1 MDSIF
6 LLEEGDRIAFLFHR
20 IMQSFGCTYICL
32 WSYFPHPSNYLVSVD
47 GLFSGENS
55 VARRLFEE
63 YRHSS
68 PLLFHEGRIPGYA
81 FKNNLPYM
89 ELLFPDLER
98 LASNEVQKQ
107 FYREAG
113 IKTAIFMGCGT
124 GEIELG
130 LSSVPQA
137 NMEMEMK
144 NIFPEDF
151 FRQAALPGP
160 AMGLS
165 SPQLQ
170 PDPNRPSSSSSS
182 LKSLSIDSP
191 ESLLFGVAAAA
202 TPYAAEP
209 PLREVFSD
217 QRGMLPVVTSPAAG
231 GSMRHIRGAAIDFP
245 SMQCEDAAITR
256 AYLAV
261 ISSSSP
267 PPSSSLHPQGSFQK
281 FTAFRRYNMA
291 AAAAQPVGGGRA
303 IIMKK
308 QTVLKRSFEFFRNLN
323 LIKRQ
328 ELARTTRP
336 TITQVHHMISERK
349 RREKLNESFQHLR
362 SLLPPGTKKDKASVL
377 SMTTEQLS
385 ALKAKVEELSRKN
398 QILEAEV
405 AGKGAKAEEE
415 EEEASSSFCGG
426 GRVDVRITE
435 AGESTS
441 EDNRVVDLQVRVRG
455 ENGILELVM
464 RLLEFLKQVEN
475 VGLIS
480 VEANTRS
487 TSVHRIILR
496 LLIQGGELNES
507 DFLEAVRRVVGD
519 LA

>member
-32 WSYFPHPSNYLVSVD
+32 WSYLPHPSNYLVSVD

-81 FKNNLPYM
+81 FKNNLPYL
-89 ELLFPDLER
+89 ELLFPALER

-113 IKTAIFMGCGT
+113 IKTAIFMGCGA

-151 FRQAALPGP
+151 FRQAAATASSLPVPVP
-160 AMGLS
+160 AIGLP

-182 LKSLSIDSP
+182 LRSLSIDSP
-191 ESLLFGVAAAA
+191 ESLLFGVAAATSYA
-202 TPYAAEP
+202 AAAEP

-217 QRGMLPVVTSPAAG
+217 QRGIMPPVTSPM
-231 GSMRHIRGAAIDFP
+231 SHIRGAAIDFP
-245 SMQCEDAAITR
+245 SMQSEDAAITR

-261 ISSSSP
+261 ISSSSCSS
-267 PPSSSLHPQGSFQK
+267 PSSSLRPQGSFQK
-281 FTAFRRYNMA
+281 PTAFRRYNMA
-291 AAAAQPVGGGRA
+291 AQPVGARG

-308 QTVLKRSFEFFRNLN
+308 QTVLKRSFEFFRNLS
-323 LIKRQ
+323 LMRRQ
-328 ELARTTRP
+328 ELVRTTRP

-377 SMTTEQLS
+377 SITTEQLS

-398 QILEAEV
+398 QMLEAEV
-405 AGKGAKAEEE
+405 AKGAKAAAEEE
-415 EEEASSSFCGG
+415 EDGG
-426 GRVDVRITE
+426 GRVDVRLTD

-441 EDNRVVDLQVRVRG
+441 EDNRVVDLQVTVRG

-475 VGLIS
+475 VRLIS

-487 TSVHRIILR
+487 NSVNRIILR
-496 LLIQGGELNES
+496 LVIQGGDLNES

>member
-32 WSYFPHPSNYLVSVD
+32 WSYLPHPSNSYLVSVD

-68 PLLFHEGRIPGYA
+68 PVLFHEGRIPGYA
-81 FKNNLPYM
+81 FKNNLPYL
-89 ELLFPDLER
+89 ELLFPALER

-107 FYREAG
+107 FYRV
-113 IKTAIFMGCGT
+113 IIQTAIFMGCGA

-144 NIFPEDF
+144 NIFAEDF
-151 FRQAALPGP
+151 FRQAAATASSLPIPVP
-160 AMGLS
+160 AIALP

-182 LKSLSIDSP
+182 LRSLSIDSP
-191 ESLLFGVAAAA
+191 ESLLFGVAAATSYA
-202 TPYAAEP
+202 AAAEP

-217 QRGMLPVVTSPAAG
+217 QRGIMPPVTSPM
-231 GSMRHIRGAAIDFP
+231 SHIRGAAIDFP
-245 SMQCEDAAITR
+245 SMQRT
-256 AYLAV
+256 
-261 ISSSSP
+261 
-267 PPSSSLHPQGSFQK
+267 FQK
-281 FTAFRRYNMA
+281 LTAFRRYNMA
-291 AAAAQPVGGGRA
+291 AQPAGARARA

-308 QTVLKRSFEFFRNLN
+308 QTVLKRSFEFFRNLS
-323 LIKRQ
+323 LMRRQ
-328 ELARTTRP
+328 ELVRTTRP
-336 TITQVHHMISERK
+336 TITQ
-349 RREKLNESFQHLR
+349 
-362 SLLPPGTKKDKASVL
+362 KDKASVL
-377 SMTTEQLS
+377 SITTEQLS

-398 QILEAEV
+398 QMLEAEV
-405 AGKGAKAEEE
+405 AKGAKASAEEE
-415 EEEASSSFCGG
+415 EYGG
-426 GRVDVRITE
+426 GRVDVRITD

-441 EDNRVVDLQVRVRG
+441 EDNRVVDLRVTVRG
-455 ENGILELVM
+455 ENGMLELVM

-475 VGLIS
+475 VRLIS
-480 VEANTRS
+480 VEAKTRS
-487 TSVHRIILR
+487 NSVNRIILR
-496 LLIQGGELNES
+496 LVIQGGDLNES

>member
-32 WSYFPHPSNYLVSVD
+32 WSYLPHPSNSYLVSVD

-81 FKNNLPYM
+81 FKNNLPYL
-89 ELLFPDLER
+89 ELLFPALER

-107 FYREAG
+107 FYRV
-113 IKTAIFMGCGT
+113 INSKTAIFMGCGA

-144 NIFPEDF
+144 NIFAEDF
-151 FRQAALPGP
+151 FRQAAATASSLPIPVP
-160 AMGLS
+160 AIALP

-182 LKSLSIDSP
+182 LRSLSIDSP
-191 ESLLFGVAAAA
+191 ESLLFGVAAATSYA
-202 TPYAAEP
+202 AAAEP

-217 QRGMLPVVTSPAAG
+217 QRGIMPPVTSPM
-231 GSMRHIRGAAIDFP
+231 SHIRGAAIDFP
-245 SMQCEDAAITR
+245 N
-256 AYLAV
+256 L
-261 ISSSSP
+261 
-267 PPSSSLHPQGSFQK
+267 SLM
-281 FTAFRRYNMA
+281 R
-291 AAAAQPVGGGRA
+291 
-303 IIMKK
+303 
-308 QTVLKRSFEFFRNLN
+308 
-323 LIKRQ
+323 RQ
-328 ELARTTRP
+328 ELVRTTRP

-377 SMTTEQLS
+377 SITTEQLS
-385 ALKAKVEELSRKN
+385 ALKAKV
-398 QILEAEV
+398 
-405 AGKGAKAEEE
+405 
-415 EEEASSSFCGG
+415 
-426 GRVDVRITE
+426 T
-435 AGESTS
+435 
-441 EDNRVVDLQVRVRG
+441 VRG
-455 ENGILELVM
+455 ENGMLELVM

-475 VGLIS
+475 VRLIS
-480 VEANTRS
+480 VEAKTRS
-487 TSVHRIILR
+487 NSVNRIILR
-496 LLIQGGELNES
+496 LVIQGGDLNES

>member
-32 WSYFPHPSNYLVSVD
+32 WSYLPHPSNYLVSVD

-81 FKNNLPYM
+81 FKNNLPYL
-89 ELLFPDLER
+89 ELLFPALER

-107 FYREAG
+107 FYRV
-113 IKTAIFMGCGT
+113 INSSTAIFMGCGA

-151 FRQAALPGP
+151 FRQAAATALSLPVPVP
-160 AMGLS
+160 AIGLP

-182 LKSLSIDSP
+182 LRSLSIDSP
-191 ESLLFGVAAAA
+191 ESLLFGVAAATSYA
-202 TPYAAEP
+202 AAAEP

-217 QRGMLPVVTSPAAG
+217 QRGIMPPVTSPM
-231 GSMRHIRGAAIDFP
+231 SHIRGAAIDFP
-245 SMQCEDAAITR
+245 SMQSEDAAITR

-261 ISSSSP
+261 ISSSSCSS
-267 PPSSSLHPQGSFQK
+267 PSSSLHPQCMLN
-281 FTAFRRYNMA
+281 RYNMA
-291 AAAAQPVGGGRA
+291 AQPVGARA

-308 QTVLKRSFEFFRNLN
+308 QTVLKRSFEFFRNLS
-323 LIKRQ
+323 LMRRQ
-328 ELARTTRP
+328 ELVRTTRP

-377 SMTTEQLS
+377 SITTEQLS

-398 QILEAEV
+398 QMLEAEV
-405 AGKGAKAEEE
+405 AKGAKAAAEEE
-415 EEEASSSFCGG
+415 EDGG
-426 GRVDVRITE
+426 GRVDVRITD

-441 EDNRVVDLQVRVRG
+441 EDNRVVDLRVTVRG
-455 ENGILELVM
+455 ENGTILELVM

-475 VGLIS
+475 VRLIS

-487 TSVHRIILR
+487 NSVNRIILR
-496 LLIQGGELNES
+496 LVIQGGDLNES

>member
-32 WSYFPHPSNYLVSVD
+32 WSYLPHPSNYLVSVD

-68 PLLFHEGRIPGYA
+68 PLLFHEGYINMSHMFMQIADDEWRIPGYA
-81 FKNNLPYM
+81 FKNNLPYL
-89 ELLFPDLER
+89 ELLFPALER

-107 FYREAG
+107 FYRV
-113 IKTAIFMGCGT
+113 INSSTAIFMGCGA

-151 FRQAALPGP
+151 FRQAAATALSLPVPVP
-160 AMGLS
+160 AIGLP

-182 LKSLSIDSP
+182 LRSLSIDSP
-191 ESLLFGVAAAA
+191 ESLLFGVAAA
-202 TPYAAEP
+202 TSYEP

-217 QRGMLPVVTSPAAG
+217 QRGIMPPVTSPM
-231 GSMRHIRGAAIDFP
+231 SHIRGAAIDFP
-245 SMQCEDAAITR
+245 
-256 AYLAV
+256 
-261 ISSSSP
+261 
-267 PPSSSLHPQGSFQK
+267 
-281 FTAFRRYNMA
+281 YNMA
-291 AAAAQPVGGGRA
+291 APAQPVGARA
-303 IIMKK
+303 MIMKK
-308 QTVLKRSFEFFRNLN
+308 QTVLKRSFEFFRNLS
-323 LIKRQ
+323 LMRRQ
-328 ELARTTRP
+328 ELVRTTRP

-377 SMTTEQLS
+377 SITTEQLS

-398 QILEAEV
+398 QI
-405 AGKGAKAEEE
+405 
-415 EEEASSSFCGG
+415 S
-426 GRVDVRITE
+426 
-435 AGESTS
+435 
-441 EDNRVVDLQVRVRG
+441 N
-455 ENGILELVM
+455 
-464 RLLEFLKQVEN
+464 
-475 VGLIS
+475 S
-480 VEANTRS
+480 VN
-487 TSVHRIILR
+487 RIILR
-496 LLIQGGELNES
+496 LVIQGGDLNES

>member
-32 WSYFPHPSNYLVSVD
+32 WSYLPHPSNYLVSVD

-81 FKNNLPYM
+81 FKNNLPYL
-89 ELLFPDLER
+89 ELLFPALER

-113 IKTAIFMGCGT
+113 IKTAIFMGCGA

-151 FRQAALPGP
+151 FRQAAATALSLPVPVP
-160 AMGLS
+160 AIGLP

-182 LKSLSIDSP
+182 LRSLSIDSP
-191 ESLLFGVAAAA
+191 ESLLFGVAAATSYA
-202 TPYAAEP
+202 AAAEP

-217 QRGMLPVVTSPAAG
+217 QRGIMPPVTSPM
-231 GSMRHIRGAAIDFP
+231 SHIRGAAIDFP
-245 SMQCEDAAITR
+245 
-256 AYLAV
+256 
-261 ISSSSP
+261 
-267 PPSSSLHPQGSFQK
+267 
-281 FTAFRRYNMA
+281 YNM
-291 AAAAQPVGGGRA
+291 AAQPVGARA

-308 QTVLKRSFEFFRNLN
+308 QTVLKRSFEFFRNLS
-323 LIKRQ
+323 LMRRQ
-328 ELARTTRP
+328 ELVRTTRP

-377 SMTTEQLS
+377 SITTEQLS
-385 ALKAKVEELSRKN
+385 ALKAKVEN
-398 QILEAEV
+398 
-405 AGKGAKAEEE
+405 
-415 EEEASSSFCGG
+415 
-426 GRVDVRITE
+426 VR
-435 AGESTS
+435 
-441 EDNRVVDLQVRVRG
+441 
-455 ENGILELVM
+455 
-464 RLLEFLKQVEN
+464 
-475 VGLIS
+475 LIS

-487 TSVHRIILR
+487 NSVNRIILR
-496 LLIQGGELNES
+496 LVIQGGDLNES